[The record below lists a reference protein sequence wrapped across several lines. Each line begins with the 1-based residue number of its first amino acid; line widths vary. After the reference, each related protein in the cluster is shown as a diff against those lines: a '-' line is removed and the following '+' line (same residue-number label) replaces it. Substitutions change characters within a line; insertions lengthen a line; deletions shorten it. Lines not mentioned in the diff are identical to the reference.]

1 VRKPLIRLAL
11 VLLVF
16 GACAGATCHHRPAR
30 HTVPATR
37 LSKVEYFKQ
46 AQSATMTPH
55 GAIDMGSVK
64 ETPDGVE
71 YRTADGN
78 TWRVA
83 MEQTADGY
91 RIHGEPEPVK

>member
-1 VRKPLIRLAL
+1 VRKPLIRLLLA
-11 VLLVF
+11 LLVV

-30 HTVPATR
+30 HAVPAPR

-46 AQSATMTPH
+46 AQAATMTPH
-55 GAIDMGSVK
+55 GAIDMSSVK

-71 YRTADGN
+71 YRTADGS

-83 MEQTADGY
+83 MEPTADGY
-91 RIHGEPEPVK
+91 RIRGDPEPVK